1 MARKTV
7 KKRKKAKKKKS
18 PKTGMGG
25 WPVEYLEAQANLN
38 NEYGETK
45 NFKDPS
51 EWDHYYGTK
60 SIKNNNKNINTS
72 KYYQSDDFLETE
84 LYNAQKVDKEKKKE
98 HNYLLIIGILIA
110 ACIGLYNGMVLDAWN
125 IFWII
130 YVGIAI
136 YGSIATFLKKW

>member
-1 MARKTV
+1 MPRKSL
-7 KKRKKAKKKKS
+7 KKKTKTKKKKIS
-18 PKTGMGG
+18 KTGKGG
-25 WPVEYLEAQANLN
+25 WSNDYLKAQRKLKTSYD
-38 NEYGETK
+38 EEK

-51 EWDHYYGTK
+51 EWDDYYAR
-60 SIKNNNKNINTS
+60 KNNDQN
-72 KYYQSDDFLETE
+72 DDFLETE
-84 LYNAQKVDKEKKKE
+84 PYNPRETNKEKLRE

-110 ACIGLYNGMVLDAWN
+110 ACIGLYNGIVLDAWN